1 MRLFLLALPGLV
13 AVVVIV
19 GVLAWRG
26 RRRRSGVDQDISP
39 DWINEN
45 VYGRGKDGDDS
56 WK

>member
-1 MRLFLLALPGLV
+1 MKGLLWTVVPGFVL
-13 AVVVIV
+13 VVVIV
-19 GVLAWRG
+19 GILAWRG
-26 RRRRSGVDQDISP
+26 RRRRQVQDDVSP